1 MIAQSADNP
10 NPKPEKCRHMEG
22 QQTLQVIDIVA
33 GTSVDGPG
41 LRTSIYLAGCAHH
54 CPECHNPQTW
64 SPDAGHL
71 MSVDDIVHEVEKHG
85 FDVTLTGGDPMYN
98 AAAVIPL
105 ARRLRKAGYRL
116 WCYTGYHYEQVYN
129 DPVRAKLLSY
139 IDVLVDGPYV
149 HTQRDISL
157 LFRGSSNQRLID
169 CQRSTPENVVLW
181 SSDF

>member
-1 MIAQSADNP
+1 MMEQSVDNSESQPEECTQP
-10 NPKPEKCRHMEG
+10 NG
-22 QQTLQVIDIVA
+22 QPTLRVMDIVA

-41 LRTSIYLAGCAHH
+41 LRTSIYLAGCTHH

-64 SPDAGHL
+64 APDAGHP
-71 MSVDDIVHEVEKHG
+71 MSVDEIVHEVDRHG

-105 ARRLRKAGYRL
+105 ARRLREAGYRL
-116 WCYTGYHYEQVYN
+116 WCYTGYHYEQVCN
-129 DPVRAKLLSY
+129 DPVRAKLLEY

-149 HTQRDISL
+149 YARRDISL
-157 LFRGSSNQRLID
+157 LFRGSDNQRLID
-169 CQRSTPENVVLW
+169 CRRSTPDHIVLW